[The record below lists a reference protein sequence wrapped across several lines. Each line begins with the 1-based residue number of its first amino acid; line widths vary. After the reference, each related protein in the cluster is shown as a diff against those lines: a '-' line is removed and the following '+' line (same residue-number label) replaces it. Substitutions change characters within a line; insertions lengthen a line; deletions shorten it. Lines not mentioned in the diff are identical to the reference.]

1 MKRLDQMAA
10 EALSRPADQQAIEYA
25 KHWFTWGEIHRIA
38 NRIGELIDA
47 TGAGADTKIALI
59 ARNRPSAI
67 AAFLELI
74 AKRYAIRMIYPFQ
87 STTAIA
93 RDIDRIEPS
102 IVVAAAEDFDEEI
115 FSVLRNKKI
124 AAIAL
129 TEMDAI
135 SPPGFEQS
143 RNTNAATGAPQIEI
157 LTSGTT
163 SAPKPFALSYETI
176 AQHMIGSHTR
186 PSEQVSNPAA
196 AAPFMMF
203 FPVGNISGLHSTLP
217 PLLRGQRLLLMER
230 FNVSEWHDHLV
241 RYRPTAGGL
250 PPAGVQMVLDAKLPR
265 EDFASLRFI
274 GTGAA
279 PLDPTLHRDFEK
291 YYGVPIILAY
301 GATEFG
307 GPVAGWTLELHA
319 EWGKQKQGS
328 VGRALP
334 GAQLRVVDPENGA
347 VLPPNTEGL
356 LEVISHRI
364 GPDWIRTSDIAAID
378 EDGFMFHRG
387 RADGAIIRGGFKLL
401 PETIERALLLHPALS
416 AASVVGISDRRLG
429 EVPAAALQLKPNAEP
444 PTVTDLEAHLR
455 QHVPATH
462 IPVVWQLLDELPRTP
477 TLKVDRPALRRLLE
491 TDNTAS

>member
-10 EALSRPADQQAIEYA
+10 AALARPAHEQALEFA
-25 KHWFTWGEIHRIA
+25 KHWITWGEMRRVA
-38 NRIGELIDA
+38 DRVGELIDN
-47 TGAGADTKIALI
+47 TGARADTKIAFI

-67 AAFLELI
+67 AAFLGLI
-74 AKRYAIRMIYPFQ
+74 AKRCAIRMIYPFQ
-87 STTAIA
+87 SAAAIA

-102 IVVAAAEDFDEEI
+102 IVIAASEDFDDEI
-115 FSVLRNKKI
+115 FSVLRKKGI

-129 TEMDAI
+129 TEMDAT
-135 SPPGFEQS
+135 SPTGFEQS
-143 RNTNAATGAPQIEI
+143 HNANAATGTAQIEI

-176 AQHMIGSHTR
+176 AQHIVGSNTR
-186 PSEQVSNPAA
+186 PSEQVNNPAT

-217 PLLRGQRLLLMER
+217 PLLRGQRMLLMER
-230 FNVSEWHDHLV
+230 FNVPEWHDHLV
-241 RYRPTAGGL
+241 RHRPTAGGL
-250 PPAGVQMVLDAKLPR
+250 PPAGIQMVLDANLPR

-279 PLDPTLHRDFEK
+279 PLDPTLHRNFEER
-291 YYGVPIILAY
+291 YGVPIILAY

-307 GPVAGWTLELHA
+307 GPVAGWTLELHE

-334 GAQLRVVDPENGA
+334 GAQLRVIDPENGT
-347 VLPPNTEGL
+347 VLPPNAEGL
-356 LEVISHRI
+356 LEVISPRI
-364 GPDWIRTSDIAAID
+364 GPDWIRTSDIAVID

-401 PETIERALLLHPALS
+401 PETIERALMLHPALS

-429 EVPAAALQLKPNAEP
+429 EVPAAALQLKPGAEL
-444 PTVTDLEAHLR
+444 PTVADLETHLR
-455 QHVPATH
+455 KHVPATH

-491 TDNTAS
+491 IDSGN